1 MHSSQSHEKADLG
14 SLIKKYISLKNNIQ
28 KITCSICSKNFLS
41 KSALKAHTQFIHQ
54 DNHILNCPYKNCKK
68 LFNNRYRLDI
78 HIMTHKG
85 IKPFKCSLCGKAFSE
100 QGTLNSHSATH
111 SSNKPFQCEHCSYK
125 CKTNPQLK
133 NHYRKEHN
141 QFDYYKCSECN
152 LKFNKKS
159 DLKHHLKEH
168 EFDNLNKILNNTQSF
183 ININNINNNFINLYN
198 HSDPLKLEHVIFN
211 KKEWKQKLKVIKEIS
226 FGFFALDDL
235 N

>member
-100 QGTLNSHSATH
+100 QGTLNSQTAGSIPVLRT
-111 SSNKPFQCEHCSYK
+111 KFLLTIY
-125 CKTNPQLK
+125 
-133 NHYRKEHN
+133 
-141 QFDYYKCSECN
+141 QFLWYN
-152 LKFNKKS
+152 IF
-159 DLKHHLKEH
+159 
-168 EFDNLNKILNNTQSF
+168 IRNT
-183 ININNINNNFINLYN
+183 
-198 HSDPLKLEHVIFN
+198 PV
-211 KKEWKQKLKVIKEIS
+211 
-226 FGFFALDDL
+226 A
-235 N
+235 

>member
-1 MHSSQSHEKADLG
+1 
-14 SLIKKYISLKNNIQ
+14 
-28 KITCSICSKNFLS
+28 
-41 KSALKAHTQFIHQ
+41 
-54 DNHILNCPYKNCKK
+54 
-68 LFNNRYRLDI
+68 
-78 HIMTHKG
+78 MTHKG

-168 EFDNLNKILNNTQSF
+168 EFDNLNKILKIGRASCR
-183 ININNINNNFINLYN
+183 
-198 HSDPLKLEHVIFN
+198 ERV
-211 KKEWKQKLKVIKEIS
+211 
-226 FGFFALDDL
+226 
-235 N
+235 

>member
-1 MHSSQSHEKADLG
+1 MKKSKIEYCVLPLVRQEIRRIKNMKIE
-14 SLIKKYISLKNNIQ
+14 LIRLK
-28 KITCSICSKNFLS
+28 F
-41 KSALKAHTQFIHQ
+41 
-54 DNHILNCPYKNCKK
+54 D
-68 LFNNRYRLDI
+68 D
-78 HIMTHKG
+78 
-85 IKPFKCSLCGKAFSE
+85 
-100 QGTLNSHSATH
+100 TH
-111 SSNKPFQCEHCSYK
+111 SYKYKPFQCEHCSYK

-198 HSDPLKLEHVIFN
+198 HSDPLKLEHVTCN